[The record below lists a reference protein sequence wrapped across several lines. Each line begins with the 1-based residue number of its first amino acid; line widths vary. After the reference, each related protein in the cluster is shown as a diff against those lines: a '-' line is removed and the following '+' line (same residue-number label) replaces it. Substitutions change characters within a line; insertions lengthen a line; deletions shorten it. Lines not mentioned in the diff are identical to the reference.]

1 MEELAARSQQF
12 WLPLERAGGQ
22 QLGQLLVSLL
32 FTKVRGCTRF
42 CRCTHPALRP
52 FPFQPPAALVPKKHA
67 GVLLHL
73 RAAAHLMTVRGTYQH
88 QLRHA

>member
-32 FTKVRGCTRF
+32 FTKVRGVSAVHQGAR
-42 CRCTHPALRP
+42 ALP
-52 FPFQPPAALVPKKHA
+52 GATALP
-67 GVLLHL
+67 
-73 RAAAHLMTVRGTYQH
+73 
-88 QLRHA
+88 

>member
-32 FTKVRGCTRF
+32 FTKVHEL
-42 CRCTHPALRP
+42 CREQPLCLEAQSLLPAPLQVWQRSML
-52 FPFQPPAALVPKKHA
+52 ARCSL
-67 GVLLHL
+67 
-73 RAAAHLMTVRGTYQH
+73 Y
-88 QLRHA
+88 

>member
-32 FTKVRGCTRF
+32 FTKVRGCREE
-42 CRCTHPALRP
+42 
-52 FPFQPPAALVPKKHA
+52 
-67 GVLLHL
+67 G
-73 RAAAHLMTVRGTYQH
+73 
-88 QLRHA
+88 

>member
-32 FTKVRGCTRF
+32 FTKVRGC
-42 CRCTHPALRP
+42 RCCSFRCGVSCASLRCG
-52 FPFQPPAALVPKKHA
+52 
-67 GVLLHL
+67 GVSAIH
-73 RAAAHLMTVRGTYQH
+73 
-88 QLRHA
+88 